1 MRRRK
6 QKQSHVGLFTDL
18 HVEISAAEEDR
29 VDRHV
34 IIRRHTVVYAAVFA
48 FLRPGKHRHSAQIQK
63 CLYSFTTYMN
73 VFIYLFICLFIF
85 LANNS

>member
-34 IIRRHTVVYAAVFA
+34 IIRIYAAVFA
-48 FLRPGKHRHSAQIQK
+48 FLRSGKHRHSAQIQK